1 MTIAAPLPIFPTRL
15 IGRERD
21 LAALTQHLLDADVR
35 LLTLTGPGGV
45 GKTRLAL
52 QVIEDLYG
60 EMIDG
65 VCFVALAPVTDP
77 SLVAPTIAQAL
88 GLREAGNQPPIQSL
102 ITTLREKHLLLAL
115 DNFEHLIA
123 AAPLIAD
130 LVAACPSLKVMVTS
144 REVLRVQG
152 EHEFPVSTLPLPN
165 PARLPDIQTLGQI
178 EAVALFVQRT
188 RAVRP
193 SFQLTESNARPV
205 AELCALLDGLPLA
218 IELAA
223 ARTRLLPPDRIQ
235 KQLFGPLN
243 DNRTLDWLAHG
254 PRDAPIRQRTLRDT
268 IVWSYQLLD
277 HNEQRLFRLLSVFVG
292 GCTVETVE
300 AAWRA
305 GSSELVDVLEGISS
319 LVDKSLLQP
328 IPGSGHE
335 PRFRMLEMIRA
346 YGLECLKESGE
357 YPAVQRGFTEHF
369 LQLAEQAD
377 PKLRTAG
384 QMDWLKRVIVEYDNL
399 RGALRWAIDAE
410 ETELAL
416 RLAGALHWFWVM
428 RSELS
433 EGRRFLLQALHLP
446 QAEVWKQAYA
456 RALLAADG
464 LAWLQGD
471 FPESERLAQQSVALW
486 RTLGDPKYLSWALVN
501 LGLAQRKLATH
512 LHNPQQLEAARASFD
527 ESIELSQSLGDDWGL
542 AFALFGRG
550 LLAADEGDLGTART
564 LSEQSVALFRPLGDR
579 WMLALPLSELGS
591 RIDFQ
596 QGNYTKARLS
606 LEEGLAIFREAGAKR
621 EVAILL
627 SSLGDVARAE
637 QDVEQAAQH
646 YAESLALAREVG
658 ASAVAMWAV
667 YSLGT
672 LSLNQK
678 DYRSAMPHL
687 IECAVLSR
695 EQKRIPLLAMA
706 LERIAEIALAL
717 GRTVPAAHLIGAAGT
732 IREAANL
739 PPSEADRRE
748 HEQTIERVRAAIGN
762 RAFEAARAEGRTM
775 TVEEVL
781 AEAERVTTTGKPAS
795 PNYPAGLT
803 PREVEVLQLVASGL
817 TNVEIAERLIVSV
830 YTVNAHLRAI
840 FGKIGVSARSSAAR
854 WAVEHHLA

>member
-1 MTIAAPLPIFPTRL
+1 MSPTRL
-15 IGRERD
+15 IGREGD
-21 LAALTQHLLDADVR
+21 LAALKQRLLDADVR

-52 QVIEDLYG
+52 QVLADLYV

-77 SLVAPTIAQAL
+77 SLVASTIAQAL
-88 GLREAGNQPPIQSL
+88 GLREAGNQTPIQSL
-102 ITTLREKHLLLAL
+102 IATLHEKHLLLAL

-130 LVAACPSLKVMVTS
+130 LIAACPSLKVMVTS

-152 EHEFPVSTLPLPN
+152 EHEFPISTLPLPD

-188 RAVRP
+188 RAVQP
-193 SFQLTESNARPV
+193 NFQLTESNARPV

-223 ARTRLLPPDRIQ
+223 ARTRLLPPDMVQ
-235 KQLFGPLN
+235 QQLFGPL
-243 DNRTLDWLAHG
+243 DEKRTLDWLAHG
-254 PRDAPIRQRTLRDT
+254 PRDAPLRQRTLRDT
-268 IVWSYQLLD
+268 ITWSYQLLD
-277 HNEQRLFRLLSVFVG
+277 LREQRLFRLLSLFIG
-292 GCTVETVE
+292 GCTIETVE
-300 AAWRA
+300 AIWDV
-305 GSSELVDVLEGISS
+305 GSSELMDVLEGISS

-328 IPGSGHE
+328 VPASGGE
-335 PRFRMLEMIRA
+335 PRFRMLETIRA
-346 YGLECLKESGE
+346 YGLECLKQSGE
-357 YPAVQRGFTEHF
+357 YPVMQRGFTEHF
-369 LQLAEQAD
+369 LHLAEEAD
-377 PKLRTAG
+377 PKLRTAR
-384 QMDWLKRVIVEYDNL
+384 QMDWLNRVIVEYDNL
-399 RGALRWAIDAE
+399 RGALRWAIDAG

-433 EGRRFLLQALHLP
+433 EGRRFLSQALHLP
-446 QAEVWKQAYA
+446 PVGTWKRARA
-456 RALLAADG
+456 RALLAAGG

-471 FPESERLAQQSVALW
+471 FPESERLGQQSVALW
-486 RTLGDPKYLSWALVN
+486 RTLGDAKVLSWALAN
-501 LGLAQRKLATH
+501 LGLAQRKLATQ
-512 LHNPQQLEAARASFD
+512 LHSLQQLEAARASFD
-527 ESIELSQSLGDDWGL
+527 ESMELSQSWGDDWGL
-542 AFALFGRG
+542 AFALFSRG
-550 LLAADEGDLGTART
+550 LLAADEGDLETARA
-564 LSEQSVALFRPLGDR
+564 LSERSVALFRSLDDH

-596 QGNYTKARLS
+596 QGNYAKARLS

-637 QDVEQAAQH
+637 QEIEQAAQH

-658 ASAVAMWAV
+658 AHAVARWAV

-678 DYRSAMPHL
+678 DYGPAMAHL
-687 IECAVLSR
+687 IECARLSH
-695 EQKRIPLLAMA
+695 EQKHVPLLAMA
-706 LERIAEIALAL
+706 LERLAEIALAL
-717 GRTVPAAHLIGAAGT
+717 GRTAPAAHLIGAAGT
-732 IREAANL
+732 LREATNL
-739 PPSEADRRE
+739 PSSEADRRE
-748 HEQTIERVRAAIGN
+748 HEQTIERVRAALGN
-762 RAFEAARAEGRTM
+762 RAFEAGHAEGWMM

-781 AEAERVTTTGKPAS
+781 AEAERVTAAGKPSS
-795 PNYPAGLT
+795 PYSPAGLT
-803 PREVEVLQLVASGL
+803 PREVEVLQLVAGGL

-840 FGKIGVSARSSAAR
+840 FGKIGVTARSSATR